1 MKTIRF
7 EKVTLLNF
15 CGIYNAEIEFYHN
28 ITTICGR
35 NGIGKSTIFNAIYYV
50 LFGTDQFGNTLDIKT
65 YDSNHQIIREI
76 PHEASLTIRVD
87 GEETT
92 FKRTLTDLWK
102 GEQVKNTYK
111 YFIDGEVVTAGD
123 YRKAIENICPEKTFR
138 LCSSATAFTSMTW
151 QEQRKFLQSLVPEV
165 TQEDITQ
172 GDTRYDF
179 ITEELKKRE
188 LEAFIHHLKYTRK
201 EVQDNLDKVPVR
213 LAELNNALP
222 QEEDWEKLAAE
233 LDEAKKRLKEVSDK
247 INLAQNGA
255 TDSVRNEG
263 LRRRIEFTQ
272 KRIDEM
278 TASARNLANE
288 EATKHESD
296 LISARAA
303 SSSATR
309 MVDEL
314 KQKMEGLTNTEI
326 QANKHKEECEDEVSK
341 LNERSTLISQMKWE
355 WDDADSM
362 CPHCGQPLPL
372 DRVAELK
379 QQSHDRFN
387 KDIADRQ
394 KELQKEF
401 SELQQRYTD
410 IKRLIEN
417 TDEERRSTT
426 NQLTE
431 AQKAK
436 KQSDAHLEAILAE
449 NVRTSDDFLAANEN
463 YRQASEELQSLT
475 DELNKPSDSTKDISQ
490 LLIDLKKQQSEA
502 QQTVDSLTSR
512 LATKETYEH
521 ISTLISNAQGD
532 KEKFQGQLD
541 DIDQK
546 LDIAND
552 YQQKACQ
559 LLEERVNEHFSY
571 VKFSLFRTTL
581 EGERKQACECYHD
594 GVPYSSLN
602 TAAKANAGIDIA
614 YTVAEKFGLSVP
626 IVLDECESNLSPIY
640 RGGQQIRLRVTP
652 SSNFEYIF
660 EDGD

>member
-7 EKVTLLNF
+7 EKVTLSNF
-15 CGIYNAEIEFYHN
+15 CGIDNAEIEFYHN

-50 LFGTDQFGNTLDIKT
+50 LFGTDQFGNALDIKT

-76 PHEASLTIRVD
+76 PHEASLTISVD

-138 LCSSATAFTSMTW
+138 LCSSATAFTSMPW

-222 QEEDWEKLAAE
+222 QAEDWEKLAAE
-233 LDEAKKRLKEVSDK
+233 LDEAKKGLREVSDK

-278 TASARNLANE
+278 TTSARNLSNE

-296 LISARAA
+296 LISARAVA
-303 SSSATR
+303 STATR

-326 QANKHKEECEDEVSK
+326 QATQHKEECEAEVSK

-401 SELQQRYTD
+401 SDLQQRYTD
-410 IKRLIEN
+410 IKKLIEN

-436 KQSDAHLEAILAE
+436 KQADIHLKSVLSE
-449 NVRTSDDFLAANEN
+449 NVRTTDDFLAANEN

-475 DELNKPSDSTKDISQ
+475 DELNKPSDATKGISQ
-490 LLIDLKKQQSEA
+490 LLIDLKKQQAEK
-502 QQTVDSLTSR
+502 QQTVDSLSSR
-512 LATKETYEH
+512 LAAKETYDH

-532 KEKFQGQLD
+532 KAKYQEQLD
-541 DIDQK
+541 NIDQK
-546 LDIAND
+546 LDTAND

-559 LLEERVNEHFSY
+559 LLEERVNKHFSY
-571 VKFSLFRTTL
+571 VQFSLFKSTL

-602 TAAKANAGIDIA
+602 TAAKVNAGIDIA
-614 YTVAEKFGLSVP
+614 YTVAEKSALSVP
-626 IVLDECESNLSPIY
+626 IILDECESNLSPIY
-640 RGGQQIRLRVTP
+640 RGGQQIRLCVTP
-652 SSNFEYIF
+652 SPNFEYVF
-660 EDGD
+660 SDGD

>member
-15 CGIYNAEIEFYHN
+15 CGIDNAEIEFYHN

-50 LFGTDQFGNTLDIKT
+50 LFGTDQFGNALDIKT

-76 PHEASLTIRVD
+76 PHEASLTISVD

-138 LCSSATAFTSMTW
+138 LCSSATAFTSMSW

-165 TQEDITQ
+165 TQDDITQ

-222 QEEDWEKLAAE
+222 QAEDWEKLAAE
-233 LDEAKKRLKEVSDK
+233 LNEAKNSLKEVSDK

-272 KRIDEM
+272 KRIDEI
-278 TASARNLANE
+278 TTSARNLSNE

-303 SSSATR
+303 ASTATR

-326 QANKHKEECEDEVSK
+326 QANKHKEECEAEVSK
-341 LNERSTLISQMKWE
+341 LNERSASISLMKWE

-387 KDIADRQ
+387 NDISDRQ

-401 SELQQRYTD
+401 SDLQQRYTD
-410 IKRLIEN
+410 IKKLIEN
-417 TDEERRSTT
+417 TNEERRNTT

-436 KQSDAHLEAILAE
+436 KQADAHLEAILAE
-449 NVRTSDDFLAANEN
+449 NVRTADDFLAANDN
-463 YRQASEELQSLT
+463 YRQATEEIKSLT
-475 DELNKPSDSTKDISQ
+475 EELNKPSDSKDISQ
-490 LLIDLKKQQSEA
+490 LLIDLKNQQTEK
-502 QQTVDSLTSR
+502 QQTVDSLSVC
-512 LATKETYEH
+512 LAAKETYDH

-532 KEKFQGQLD
+532 KEKYQEQLD
-541 DIDQK
+541 NIDQK
-546 LDIAND
+546 LDTAND

-559 LLEERVNEHFSY
+559 LLEERVNKHFSY
-571 VKFSLFRTTL
+571 VQFSLFKTNL

-614 YTVAEKFGLSVP
+614 YTVAEKFDISVP
-626 IVLDECESNLSPIY
+626 IILDECESNLSPIY
-640 RGGQQIRLRVTP
+640 RGGQQIRLCVTP
-652 SSNFEYIF
+652 SPNFEYIF
-660 EDGD
+660 TDGD

>member
-1 MKTIRF
+1 M
-7 EKVTLLNF
+7 
-15 CGIYNAEIEFYHN
+15 
-28 ITTICGR
+28 
-35 NGIGKSTIFNAIYYV
+35 
-50 LFGTDQFGNTLDIKT
+50 
-65 YDSNHQIIREI
+65 
-76 PHEASLTIRVD
+76 
-87 GEETT
+87 
-92 FKRTLTDLWK
+92 
-102 GEQVKNTYK
+102 
-111 YFIDGEVVTAGD
+111 
-123 YRKAIENICPEKTFR
+123 
-138 LCSSATAFTSMTW
+138 
-151 QEQRKFLQSLVPEV
+151 
-165 TQEDITQ
+165 
-172 GDTRYDF
+172 
-179 ITEELKKRE
+179 KKRE

-222 QEEDWEKLAAE
+222 QAEDWEKLAAE
-233 LDEAKKRLKEVSDK
+233 IDEAKKSLKGVSEK

-263 LRRRIEFTQ
+263 LRRRIEFTR

-278 TASARNLANE
+278 TTSARNLANE

-296 LISARAA
+296 LISARSA
-303 SSSATR
+303 SSAATR

-401 SELQQRYTD
+401 SDLQQRYTD
-410 IKRLIEN
+410 IKKLIEN

-436 KQSDAHLEAILAE
+436 KQADIHLKSVLSE

-490 LLIDLKKQQSEA
+490 LLIDLKKQQIEK
-502 QQTVDSLTSR
+502 QQAVDSLSSR
-512 LATKETYEH
+512 LAVKETYDH
-521 ISTLISNAQGD
+521 ISTLISNAQDD
-532 KEKFQGQLD
+532 KAKYQGQLD
-541 DIDQK
+541 DID
-546 LDIAND
+546 
-552 YQQKACQ
+552 
-559 LLEERVNEHFSY
+559 
-571 VKFSLFRTTL
+571 
-581 EGERKQACECYHD
+581 
-594 GVPYSSLN
+594 
-602 TAAKANAGIDIA
+602 
-614 YTVAEKFGLSVP
+614 
-626 IVLDECESNLSPIY
+626 
-640 RGGQQIRLRVTP
+640 
-652 SSNFEYIF
+652 
-660 EDGD
+660 

>member
-1 MKTIRF
+1 M
-7 EKVTLLNF
+7 
-15 CGIYNAEIEFYHN
+15 
-28 ITTICGR
+28 
-35 NGIGKSTIFNAIYYV
+35 
-50 LFGTDQFGNTLDIKT
+50 
-65 YDSNHQIIREI
+65 
-76 PHEASLTIRVD
+76 
-87 GEETT
+87 
-92 FKRTLTDLWK
+92 
-102 GEQVKNTYK
+102 
-111 YFIDGEVVTAGD
+111 
-123 YRKAIENICPEKTFR
+123 
-138 LCSSATAFTSMTW
+138 
-151 QEQRKFLQSLVPEV
+151 
-165 TQEDITQ
+165 
-172 GDTRYDF
+172 
-179 ITEELKKRE
+179 
-188 LEAFIHHLKYTRK
+188 
-201 EVQDNLDKVPVR
+201 QDNLDKVPVR

-222 QEEDWEKLAAE
+222 QEEDWEKLSAE
-233 LDEAKKRLKEVSDK
+233 LDEAKKSLNGISEK

-255 TDSVRNEG
+255 TDSVRNDG

-278 TASARNLANE
+278 TTSARNLANE

-303 SSSATR
+303 ASTATR

-326 QANKHKEECEDEVSK
+326 QANKHKEECEAEVSK

-355 WDDADSM
+355 WNDADSM
-362 CPHCGQPLPL
+362 CPHCGQPLPI
-372 DRVAELK
+372 DRVAELR
-379 QQSHDRFN
+379 QQSHDMFN

-401 SELQQRYTD
+401 SDLQQRYTD
-410 IKRLIEN
+410 IKKLIEN
-417 TDEERRSTT
+417 TNEERRSTT

-436 KQSDAHLEAILAE
+436 KQADAHLEAIIAE
-449 NVRTSDDFLAANEN
+449 NVRTADDFLAANDN
-463 YRQASEELQSLT
+463 YRQATEEIKSLT

-490 LLIDLKKQQSEA
+490 LLLDMKNQQTEKQH
-502 QQTVDSLTSR
+502 TVDSLSSR
-512 LATKETYEH
+512 LAVKETYDH
-521 ISTLISNAQGD
+521 ISNLISNAQGD

-626 IVLDECESNLSPIY
+626 IVIDECESNLSPIY

>member
-1 MKTIRF
+1 MKKILF

-15 CGIYNAEIEFYHN
+15 CGIDNAEIEFYHN
-28 ITTICGR
+28 VTTICGR

-50 LFGTDQFGNTLDIKT
+50 LFGTDQFGNALDIKT
-65 YDSNHQIIREI
+65 YDFNNQIIREI
-76 PHEASLTIRVD
+76 PHEASLTISID

-138 LCSSATAFTSMTW
+138 LCSSATAFTSMSW

-165 TQEDITQ
+165 TQDDITQ

-188 LEAFIHHLKYTRK
+188 LDAFIHHLKYTRK

-222 QEEDWEKLAAE
+222 QAEDWEKLAAE
-233 LDEAKKRLKEVSDK
+233 LDEAKKGLKEVSDK

-278 TASARNLANE
+278 TTSARNLSNE

-303 SSSATR
+303 ASTATR

-326 QANKHKEECEDEVSK
+326 QANKHKEECEAEVSN
-341 LNERSTLISQMKWE
+341 LNERSASISQMKWE
-355 WDDADSM
+355 WDDNDSI
-362 CPHCGQPLPL
+362 CPHCGQPLPI

-387 KDIADRQ
+387 NDISDRQ

-401 SELQQRYTD
+401 SDLQQRYTD
-410 IKRLIEN
+410 IKKLIEN
-417 TDEERRSTT
+417 TNEERRNTT

-436 KQSDAHLEAILAE
+436 KQADAHLEAILAE
-449 NVRTSDDFLAANEN
+449 NVRTADDFLTANDN
-463 YRQASEELQSLT
+463 YRQATEEIKSLT
-475 DELNKPSDSTKDISQ
+475 EELNKPSDSTKDISQ
-490 LLIDLKKQQSEA
+490 LLIDLKNQQTEK
-502 QQTVDSLTSR
+502 QQTVDSLSSR
-512 LATKETYEH
+512 LAVKETYDH

-532 KEKFQGQLD
+532 KAKYQEQLD
-541 DIDQK
+541 NIDQK
-546 LDIAND
+546 LDTAND

-559 LLEERVNEHFSY
+559 LLEERVNKHFSY
-571 VKFSLFRTTL
+571 VQFSLFKSTL
-581 EGERKQACECYHD
+581 EGERKQACECYHG

-602 TAAKANAGIDIA
+602 SAAKVNAGIDIA
-614 YTVAEKFGLSVP
+614 YTVAEKYGLSVP
-626 IVLDECESNLSPIY
+626 IILDECESNLSPIY
-640 RGGQQIRLRVTP
+640 RGGQQIRLCVTP
-652 SSNFEYIF
+652 SPNFEYVF
-660 EDGD
+660 SDGD

>member
-15 CGIYNAEIEFYHN
+15 CGIDNAEIEFYHN
-28 ITTICGR
+28 VTTICGR

-50 LFGTDQFGNTLDIKT
+50 LFGTDQFGNALDIKT
-65 YDSNHQIIREI
+65 YDYNHQIIREI
-76 PHEASLTIRVD
+76 PHEASLTISVD

-138 LCSSATAFTSMTW
+138 LCSSATAFTSMSW

-165 TQEDITQ
+165 TQDDITQ
-172 GDTRYDF
+172 GDTKYDF

-188 LEAFIHHLKYTRK
+188 LDAFIHHLKYTRK

-222 QEEDWEKLAAE
+222 QAEDWEKLAAE
-233 LDEAKKRLKEVSDK
+233 LDEAKKGLKEVSDK

-278 TASARNLANE
+278 TTSARNLSNE

-303 SSSATR
+303 ASTATR

-326 QANKHKEECEDEVSK
+326 QANKHKEECEAEVSN
-341 LNERSTLISQMKWE
+341 LNERSASISQMKWE
-355 WDDADSM
+355 WNDNDSI

-372 DRVAELK
+372 DRVSELK

-387 KDIADRQ
+387 NDISDRQ

-401 SELQQRYTD
+401 SDLQQRYTD
-410 IKRLIEN
+410 IKKLIEN
-417 TDEERRSTT
+417 TNEERRNTT

-436 KQSDAHLEAILAE
+436 KQADAHLEAILAE
-449 NVRTSDDFLAANEN
+449 NVRTADDFLAANDN
-463 YRQASEELQSLT
+463 YRQATEELKSLT
-475 DELNKPSDSTKDISQ
+475 EELNKPSDSTKDISQ
-490 LLIDLKKQQSEA
+490 LLIDLKNQQTEK
-502 QQTVDSLTSR
+502 QQTVDSFSSR
-512 LATKETYEH
+512 LAAKETYDH
-521 ISTLISNAQGD
+521 IYTLISNAQGD
-532 KEKFQGQLD
+532 KAKYQEQLD
-541 DIDQK
+541 NIDQK
-546 LDIAND
+546 LDTAND

-559 LLEERVNEHFSY
+559 LLEERVNKHFSY
-571 VKFSLFRTTL
+571 VQFSLFKSTL

-602 TAAKANAGIDIA
+602 TAAKVNAGIDIA

-626 IVLDECESNLSPIY
+626 IILDECESNLSPIY
-640 RGGQQIRLRVTP
+640 RGGQQIRLCVTP
-652 SSNFEYIF
+652 STNFEYVF
-660 EDGD
+660 SDGD

>member
-1 MKTIRF
+1 M
-7 EKVTLLNF
+7 
-15 CGIYNAEIEFYHN
+15 
-28 ITTICGR
+28 
-35 NGIGKSTIFNAIYYV
+35 
-50 LFGTDQFGNTLDIKT
+50 
-65 YDSNHQIIREI
+65 
-76 PHEASLTIRVD
+76 P
-87 GEETT
+87 
-92 FKRTLTDLWK
+92 
-102 GEQVKNTYK
+102 
-111 YFIDGEVVTAGD
+111 
-123 YRKAIENICPEKTFR
+123 
-138 LCSSATAFTSMTW
+138 W

-165 TQEDITQ
+165 TQDDITQ

-188 LEAFIHHLKYTRK
+188 LDAFIHHLKYTRK

-222 QEEDWEKLAAE
+222 QAEDWEKLAAE
-233 LDEAKKRLKEVSDK
+233 LDEAKKDLKEVNDK

-278 TASARNLANE
+278 TTSARNLSNE

-303 SSSATR
+303 ASTATR

-326 QANKHKEECEDEVSK
+326 QANKHKEECEAEVSD
-341 LNERSTLISQMKWE
+341 LNERSASISQMKWE
-355 WDDADSM
+355 WNDNDSI

-372 DRVAELK
+372 DRVDELK

-387 KDIADRQ
+387 NDISDRQ

-401 SELQQRYTD
+401 SDLQQRYTD
-410 IKRLIEN
+410 IKKLIEN
-417 TDEERRSTT
+417 TNEERRNTT

-436 KQSDAHLEAILAE
+436 KQADAHLEAILAE
-449 NVRTSDDFLAANEN
+449 NVRTADDFLAANDN
-463 YRQASEELQSLT
+463 YRQATEELKSLT
-475 DELNKPSDSTKDISQ
+475 EELNKPSDSTKDISQ
-490 LLIDLKKQQSEA
+490 LLIDLKNQQTEK
-502 QQTVDSLTSR
+502 QQTVDSLSSR
-512 LATKETYEH
+512 LAAKETYDH

-532 KEKFQGQLD
+532 KAKYQEQLD
-541 DIDQK
+541 NIDQK
-546 LDIAND
+546 LDTAND

-559 LLEERVNEHFSY
+559 LLEERVNKHFSY
-571 VKFSLFRTTL
+571 VQFSLFKSTL
-581 EGERKQACECYHD
+581 EGERKQACECYNG

-602 TAAKANAGIDIA
+602 TAAKVNAGIDIA

-626 IVLDECESNLSPIY
+626 IILDECESNLSPIY
-640 RGGQQIRLRVTP
+640 RGGQQIRLCVTP
-652 SSNFEYIF
+652 SPNFEYVF
-660 EDGD
+660 SDGD